1 MQPVKN
7 KKLTYLLICAVAA
20 VWGIVIF
27 RLFFAEAGEE
37 YQPAFAERKQ
47 VHEPYDQY
55 AAQPDTF
62 RLVLNYRDPFLGT
75 SAKIE
80 KPGPSVNPATAAL
93 HAALSKPALPPPI
106 NWSGIGYIGRIVN
119 PVSKKIV
126 SIVTVNGR
134 ERMLAE
140 GEVFEGLKL
149 IKNKRD
155 SILVEWQGKQKYIKQ

>member
-20 VWGIVIF
+20 VWGIVIY
-27 RLFFAEAGEE
+27 RLFFAEVAED
-37 YQPAFAERKQ
+37 YQPAFAERKM

-55 AAQPDTF
+55 AELPDTF
-62 RLVLNYRDPFLGT
+62 KLALNYRDPFLGAL
-75 SAKIE
+75 AKS
-80 KPGPSVNPATAAL
+80 PTTVTAPV
-93 HAALSKPALPPPI
+93 KPAVQVIPLPVKPLPPVI
-106 NWSGIGYIGRIVN
+106 NWAAIQYTGSITN
-119 PVSKKIV
+119 PVTKKIV

-134 ERMLAE
+134 ERMLGE

-155 SILVEWQGKQKYIKQ
+155 SILVLWQGKQKYIKQ